1 MPAQDERGRGW
12 IVRRLRWLT
21 AAGVLLVLMVGCSRR
36 YYRDFADRD
45 VYRIEQER
53 MTDWRWQV
61 PDRPVEA
68 DPRSRIGDVHDPNHE
83 PIPTD
88 DPGARPFQVTAG
100 RPFEF
105 HGWKKRGVA
114 AVEDMNWLK
123 SIPRDKDG
131 SVMLSGPSAMQIALM
146 NSRDYQ
152 TSVEQVYLQAL
163 SLTLTRFT
171 FFPQL
176 FGNQT
181 TQYRHFGAKK
191 NESNQLQ
198 LLTQDSLNWTF
209 YSGAQLLVNFAN
221 TLVFEYTG
229 KGFQTVNSGLAISLT
244 QPLLQGAWARN
255 FTQPLSLAERQTLYA
270 VRTFAHFRREFYVD
284 TITGYLELLLSLQ
297 QIRNQQSQVVQ
308 LKRNLDINDAFVRAG
323 LVTSLQRDN
332 IAQSYQQG
340 LSNLLALEASYQ
352 TSLDA
357 FRVSQL
363 GLPADF
369 PMTLDE
375 EMLKGFELNDPR
387 LDRMRTESEKLYNSL
402 LQYDVP
408 PSKAFMADTARRVL
422 KDIDQLKDVSQGVG
436 KEMDRWLAQI
446 KAEQGKVGT
455 GPGPTE
461 QDERESLE
469 RQGELSKT
477 LVNTYAATRFELE
490 KNVKDIETY
499 LETLDKADVNEAW
512 RILHDVFISRE
523 FRSRLTELLVIQT
536 QIRVYLIEVK
546 PVDLTLE
553 KAIEIALANRLDL
566 MNSLGAVTDTW
577 RNVEAAGN
585 QLLAGLNV
593 FYNAQIN
600 SDPNHLGLLRFDAH
614 DTQQFTGF
622 EFAAPIVRRTQ
633 RNTYRADQILYQQAR
648 RAYMLKHDQIV
659 QNIRLDVRNLN
670 LNRQQFEISRVAL
683 LIAARQVDEAENNA
697 RSSTGADSGAG
708 QSSGLNVI
716 NAQNSLLSAKNQ
728 LIGKWIQYEESRL
741 TLFKD
746 FDIMNIDAQ
755 GVWTNDD
762 SIPTFNGGPVP
773 STPDPVGAPR
783 ETLLP
788 PPAPT
793 TRGPF
798 ATP

>member
-1 MPAQDERGRGW
+1 MPAQDEHGRGW
-12 IVRRLRWLT
+12 IVRRLCWLL
-21 AAGVLLVLMVGCSRR
+21 AAGILLPALVGCTRR

-45 VYRIEQER
+45 VYRIEKER
-53 MTDWRWQV
+53 MDDWRWQV

-83 PIPTD
+83 PIPPD

-123 SIPRDKDG
+123 CIPRGKDG
-131 SVMLSGPSAMQIALM
+131 TVELSGPSAMQIALM
-146 NSRDYQ
+146 NNRQYQ
-152 TSVEQVYLQAL
+152 TNVEQVYLQAL

-181 TQYRHFGAKK
+181 TQYRRFGANK

-229 KGFQTVNSGLAISLT
+229 KGFQTVNSGLTVSLT

-255 FTQPLSLAERQTLYA
+255 FTQPLSLAERETLYT
-270 VRTFAHFRREFYVD
+270 VRTFAHYRRQFYVD
-284 TITGYLELLLSLQ
+284 TITGYLDLLLSLQ
-297 QIRNQQSQVVQ
+297 QIRNQQNQVDGF
-308 LKRNLDINDAFVRAG
+308 KRNLDINDAFVRAG
-323 LVTSLQRDN
+323 LVTPLQRDF
-332 IAQSYQQG
+332 IALSYQQS
-340 LSNLLALEASYQ
+340 LSSLLGQEASYQ
-352 TSLDA
+352 TALDA
-357 FRVSQL
+357 YRVTQL

-375 EMLKGFELNDPR
+375 EMLKGFELNDPG
-387 LDRMRTESEKLYNSL
+387 LDVMRAESEKLYLSL
-402 LQYDVP
+402 LQYDEP
-408 PSKAFMADTARRVL
+408 PSKSFMGDTAQRLL
-422 KDIDQLKDVSQGVG
+422 KDIEELKGVGQGVG
-436 KEMDRWLAQI
+436 KELDQWLAQI
-446 KAEQGKVGT
+446 KAEKGKVGT

-461 QDERESLE
+461 QDERESLD
-469 RQGELSKT
+469 RQIELSKS
-477 LVNTYAATRFELE
+477 LVDAYAATRFDLE
-490 KNVKDIETY
+490 EDVRDIKEY
-499 LETLDKADVNEAW
+499 LETLDKTDLNEAW
-512 RILHDVFISRE
+512 RTLHDVFISRE

-546 PVDLTLE
+546 PVDLTVE
-553 KAIEIALANRLDL
+553 KAIETALANRLDL

-648 RAYMLKHDQIV
+648 RAYMLNHDEIV
-659 QNIRLDVRNLN
+659 QTIRLDMRSLN
-670 LNRQQFEISRVAL
+670 LNRRQFEINRVAL
-683 LIAARQVDEAENNA
+683 LIAARQVDQAENNA

-708 QSSGLNVI
+708 QTSGLNVI
-716 NAQNSLLSAKNQ
+716 NAQQSLLQAKNQ
-728 LIGKWIQYEESRL
+728 LIGNWIQYEESRL

-746 FDIMNIDAQ
+746 FDVMNIDVQ

-762 SIPTFNGGPVP
+762 SIPTFNGGSVP
-773 STPDPVGAPR
+773 ATPDPVGAPR
-783 ETLLP
+783 ENLLP
-788 PPAPT
+788 PPAPA
-793 TRGPF
+793 TRSPF